1 MTSAAEACAHPR
13 PRQLLLGEKASWPGM
28 FGTTSVLFPSGRTF
42 TSHGGPPS
50 LPTNHPVTNTTHSF
64 TTLNLSALLGAG
76 HTQSPVS
83 SAGPVW
89 QDLGTLG
96 YITVR

>member
-1 MTSAAEACAHPR
+1 MEGFST
-13 PRQLLLGEKASWPGM
+13 
-28 FGTTSVLFPSGRTF
+28 
-42 TSHGGPPS
+42 

-76 HTQSPVS
+76 RTQSPVFL
-83 SAGPVW
+83 AGPVW

-96 YITVR
+96 YTNHSQVIITCNVGCILTSTVYFNICFLLHGIYIT